1 VQKQPAPISVVSASE
16 PLSGVCPAAS
26 LSASSLSAASTA
38 STQAI
43 LIADCADAASD
54 RRALGLKSR
63 MVDHKWCCVR
73 CTIVLS
79 DGKSSLNYEVPL
91 EFVKDL
97 LDSGFGQENHC
108 FVVPDNFG
116 NPEVVMHVLGNV
128 DLIQHVTSYIFRANF
143 LPEGVSGS
151 CVAVGLLVQSWSKDV
166 GEELIFDSDL
176 LEFEIL
182 DRCATHCIVG
192 LPEVVKDGHLGDDTI
207 LDYRCTR
214 HSASQCHSIRSG
226 QFFRL
231 MHGMW
236 TDGEL
241 VDWYAAYLSDT
252 ISAACHVRMERSFFF
267 TKLETDLRTSHPTNW
282 AAIAK
287 YTTAEAFYSRVMYPV
302 FLENHFYLA
311 VFDTPSATRASGRLI
326 ILDPYSKY
334 SLTVSSCL
342 QKWLQHRGFQ
352 SSLCNLPGGD
362 QGDNITECGIYCLA
376 NIEEVLQLPPFF
388 DIESWEKSKAAVRSV
403 EDCVC
408 LRQKIAG
415 VLREH
420 SIRWI
425 QKGSAIEFCE
435 NDDSVAYRSQVTCDC
450 VTCDV

>member
-1 VQKQPAPISVVSASE
+1 MIADDA
-16 PLSGVCPAAS
+16 PAA
-26 LSASSLSAASTA
+26 A
-38 STQAI
+38 
-43 LIADCADAASD
+43 D
-54 RRALGLKSR
+54 RRALEHLKSR
-63 MVDHKWCCVR
+63 MVTCKWCCVR

-91 EFVKDL
+91 GFVKDFL
-97 LDSGFGQENHC
+97 DPAFWLDSPC
-108 FVVPDNFG
+108 FVAPDNCG
-116 NPEVVMHVLGNV
+116 NPEVVMHVLEKV
-128 DLIQHVTSYIFRANF
+128 DLIHRVTSCIFLAKF

-151 CVAVGLLVQSWSKDV
+151 CVAVGLLVQSWSEDV
-166 GEELIFDSDL
+166 GEELIFDFDG

-192 LPEVVKDGHLGDDTI
+192 LPEVVKDGHLGYDPI
-207 LDYRCTR
+207 LYYKFTR
-214 HSASQCHSIRSG
+214 HSASMWLIRSG

-236 TDGEL
+236 IDGEL
-241 VDWYAAYLSDT
+241 MDWYAAYLSDT
-252 ISAACHVRMERSFFF
+252 ISAACHVRMERSSFFA
-267 TKLETDLRTSHPTNW
+267 KLETEVRTSDPTNW
-282 AAIAK
+282 AAVAK
-287 YTTAEAFYSRVMYPV
+287 FTTAETCYSRVMYPA
-302 FLENHFYLA
+302 FHENHFYLA
-311 VFDTPSATRASGRLI
+311 VFDTPSAIGATGRLI
-326 ILDPYSKY
+326 ILDPYSIY
-334 SLTVSSCL
+334 SPTVSLCL

-352 SSLCNLPGGD
+352 CSLFNLPGGD
-362 QGDNITECGIYCLA
+362 QGDNVTECGIYCLA
-376 NIEEVLQLPPFF
+376 NIEAVLQLPPFF
-388 DIESWEKSKAAVRSV
+388 DIESWKESKAAVRSV